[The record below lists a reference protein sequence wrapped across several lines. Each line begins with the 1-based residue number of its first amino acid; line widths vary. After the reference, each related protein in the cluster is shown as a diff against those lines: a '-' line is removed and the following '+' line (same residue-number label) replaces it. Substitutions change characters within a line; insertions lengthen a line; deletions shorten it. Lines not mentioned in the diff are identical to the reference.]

1 MRGRIILLKDFRAKT
16 TRELSFLFRE
26 AFGVRTSPRV
36 AFLVAAT
43 GLTAEV
49 ELLSWR
55 DPH

>member
-26 AFGVRTSPRV
+26 AFGVRMSPRV